1 MTNLE
6 LLIAL
11 SGIVGAVLPLV
22 ISAVK
27 SARWSTQTKKTTAV
41 IVSLVAAV
49 ITTWA
54 TEGWAE
60 WGDFVIS
67 ATTVFTTAQVTYL
80 GFWEDTMPEALAE
93 RIRIK
98 YLHAA

>member
-1 MTNLE
+1 MNDTA
-6 LLIAL
+6 LLVAI
-11 SGIVGAVLPLV
+11 SGIVGALLPLV
-22 ISAVK
+22 ISFVK
-27 SARWSTQTKKTTAV
+27 SVNWSTQTKKTTAV
-41 IVSLVAAV
+41 IVSVVAAV

-54 TEGWAE
+54 TEGWTE
-60 WGDFVIS
+60 WEDFVIS

-80 GFWEDTMPEALAE
+80 GFWEDTVPEVLAG